1 MTKLRPAYV
10 YLAVGVALILGW
22 FYWYEYRPEQI
33 RKECAAYII
42 AIAQSQGWYDEI
54 RTMQNMCE
62 DVGGAGDFWD
72 AAQRGVAQNRSPEEA
87 LPEEVEAD

>member
-1 MTKLRPAYV
+1 MNLKPAYL
-10 YLAVGVALILGW
+10 YITVGVALISGW

-33 RKECAAYII
+33 RKECAAYLIE
-42 AIAQSQGWYDEI
+42 IAQSQGRYDGI
-54 RTMQNMCE
+54 RTLQNMCE

-87 LPEEVEAD
+87 LPAAIEAE